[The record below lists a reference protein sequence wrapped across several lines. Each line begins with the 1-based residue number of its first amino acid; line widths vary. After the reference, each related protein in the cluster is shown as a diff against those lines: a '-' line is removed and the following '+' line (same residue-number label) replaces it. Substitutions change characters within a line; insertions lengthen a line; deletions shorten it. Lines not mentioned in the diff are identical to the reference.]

1 LSQAALWKGLERALR
16 NLRESLIS
24 RQVKHLLRL
33 EIERPE
39 RAAHDSGVGQW
50 QAKARVKT
58 T

>member
-1 LSQAALWKGLERALR
+1 LSQAPLWKAFDLALR
-16 NLRESLIS
+16 NFGESLIS
-24 RQVKHLLRL
+24 RRVKRFPRL